1 MMWSMLR
8 PIEVRRAGPED
19 ARVVAELLEA
29 FNAEF
34 ETPTPGVP
42 FLARRCGELIAAGE
56 MTVLLAGEPVEGLA
70 VLRFRPSIYS
80 ETLDAYLEELYVVP
94 GRRGQGIGGA
104 LMDRAMSLARERGA
118 GRMDINVDEEDV
130 DARRFYERLG
140 FRNYDPA
147 GDPNERMFFYEREL

>member
-1 MMWSMLR
+1 MPEPLEIR
-8 PIEVRRAGPED
+8 PAHPED
-19 ARVVAELLEA
+19 ARIVAELLDA
-29 FNAEF
+29 FNIEF
-34 ETPTPGVP
+34 ETPTPGIP
-42 FLARRCGELIAAGE
+42 FLTRRCGELIAAGE
-56 MTVLLAGEPVEGLA
+56 MTVLLAGEPAEGLA

-80 ETLDAYLEELYVVP
+80 ETVDAYLEELYVVP
-94 GRRGQGIGGA
+94 DRRGQGIGGA

-140 FRNYDPA
+140 FRNYDPD